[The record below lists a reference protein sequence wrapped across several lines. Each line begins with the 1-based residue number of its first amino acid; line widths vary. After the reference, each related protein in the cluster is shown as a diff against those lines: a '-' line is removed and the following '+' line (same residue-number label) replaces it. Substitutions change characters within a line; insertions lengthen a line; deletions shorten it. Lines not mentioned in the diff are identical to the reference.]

1 MMPRFQS
8 ILTQFPK
15 PHVIKPK
22 DEPQIAPKPRSTI
35 APKRPESSP
44 TKPPEVA
51 PGQIKD
57 KDGNVVII
65 QDSNNTGMTNNTF
78 SDDPFTSTNEDES
91 HNDVLNPEMG
101 LYGPLGEDEFKTR
114 GYDKI
119 GSEVAPPLTTWMRPP
134 TGTATDDGLMP
145 GDDGYVDP
153 HAETMDEWEDI
164 DKNETGGFRPDGTA
178 ILHSDPDSAHSLSL
192 LSSASQREE
201 EGGNYQGTGRKHR
214 GTGIRARLAAN
225 KTQGQ
230 SATILTE

>member
-1 MMPRFQS
+1 MMPAFNS

-91 HNDVLNPEMG
+91 PNDVLNPEMG

-114 GYDKI
+114 GYDNI
-119 GSEVAPPLTTWMRPP
+119 GSAVA
-134 TGTATDDGLMP
+134 
-145 GDDGYVDP
+145 
-153 HAETMDEWEDI
+153 
-164 DKNETGGFRPDGTA
+164 
-178 ILHSDPDSAHSLSL
+178 
-192 LSSASQREE
+192 SS
-201 EGGNYQGTGRKHR
+201 EGGGYGKKRKAEMSRGQMNLTGSK
-214 GTGIRARLAAN
+214 G
-225 KTQGQ
+225 
-230 SATILTE
+230 STILTS